1 MSPIRSG
8 SGGSEGSVDEFS
20 KILVAN
26 RGEIAIRVLRAANE
40 MGKAT
45 VAVFSDEDRLAL
57 HRSKADESYLVGEGM
72 SPVAAY
78 LSVDEIIRVATETR
92 ADAVHPGYGF
102 LSESPEFA
110 EACAEAGVAFI
121 GPRPDTL
128 RRLGDKVSAR
138 AIAAAAGVP
147 TVPATGALP
156 ADPEAALAAAG
167 EVGFPGILKASW
179 GGGGRGMR
187 VVETPDA
194 FEAAL
199 LAARRE
205 AAAAFGK
212 DEIYLE
218 RFVRRARHL
227 EVQVLADAGGRIVH
241 LFERDCS
248 VQRRNQKIV
257 ECAPAPGL
265 SPAQRG
271 ELTGYALAIAR
282 EADYLNAGTVEF
294 LHDLDTGR
302 FHFIE
307 VNPRIQ
313 VEHTVTEQVTGVD
326 LVRAQI
332 RVAEGSAIGEGPGAA
347 CPPQDAIALRGHA
360 VQCRITTEDP
370 LDRFIPDYGRITAYR
385 VATGFGIRLDGGTA
399 YSGAVIT
406 RHYDSLLEKV
416 TAWAPSREGAIDRMR
431 RALREFRIRGVATNI
446 AFLERL
452 VGDEAF
458 RNGQVTTRFIDD
470 HPELLAFTRPRDR
483 ASRLLRYIA
492 ETTVNG
498 HPEVKGRPL
507 PPAHASN
514 PRPPRL
520 LPAASALG
528 AKAPVDTEGPAVE
541 TVGARTPIEAGGPVA
556 ETVGA
561 KMPFDSGSSVAETDG
576 ARAPV
581 EAGGPAAETVA
592 AKALLDAEGP
602 AAVAAWMLGETRV
615 LVTDTTMRDA
625 PQSLL
630 ATRMRTHD
638 MERIAP
644 AYARN
649 LPGLFSLECWG
660 GATFDVALR
669 FLGECPWERLRR
681 LRAGIPDI
689 LLQMLL
695 RASNAVGYTNYPD
708 NVVRGFVA
716 RAAASGIDLFRI
728 FDPLNSVENMR
739 VAVDAVLESGR
750 ICEAAICYTGDLHDP
765 RRSRYDLGY
774 YVGMAR
780 ELRDAG
786 THVLGIK
793 DMGGLAKPAAAREL
807 VEALKAETGLP
818 VHFHTHDTSG
828 IAAASV
834 LAAVEAGVDAV
845 DLAMDS
851 LSGFTSQ
858 PCLGSVVE
866 ALRGRPRDTGLDPA
880 RIREISDYWEAA
892 RAQYAAFETD
902 MRAPASEVYLH
913 EMPGGQFTNLR
924 EQARSLGLA
933 ERWHEVAS
941 AYAEVNRMFGD
952 IVKVT
957 PTSKVVGD
965 LALVMVSGGLT
976 RADVEDPDRDIAFP
990 ESVVGLFRGELGRM
1004 PGGFPE
1010 PLAWKILKGV
1020 KPIEGRPGAM
1030 LPAADLEAERAKAE
1044 AATGW
1049 SLTEEELYSWLLYP
1063 KVFTDY
1069 AERRGK
1075 YGPVSALPTEVFFYG
1090 LRPGREVSVELDRG
1104 LTLVIR
1110 CLAIGETDEEGS
1122 VRVFYELNGQPRS
1135 VKVENREATA
1145 AVVRRPKAD
1154 PANPGHI
1161 AAPMPGVVASL
1172 AVAEGRTVVAGDLL
1186 MTIEAMK
1193 METALHAERDGTVA
1207 AVHVAAGQSVEAK
1220 DLLLE
1225 FAKG

>member
-1 MSPIRSG
+1 MS
-8 SGGSEGSVDEFS
+8 EFA

-45 VAVFSDEDRLAL
+45 VAVFSEEDRLAL

-78 LSVDEIIRVATETR
+78 LAVDKIIEVALETG

-110 EACAEAGVAFI
+110 DACAAKGIAFI

-138 AIAAAAGVP
+138 AIAGAAGVP

-156 ADPEAALAAAG
+156 ADPDAALAAAG

-187 VVETPDA
+187 VVESAGA

-265 SPAQRG
+265 SAARRE

-332 RVAEGSAIGEGPGAA
+332 RIAEGGAIGDGPGAA

-416 TAWAPSREGAIDRMR
+416 TAWAPSRAGAIDRMR

-470 HPELLAFTRPRDR
+470 NPELLAFTRPRDR

-498 HPEVKGRPL
+498 HPEVKGRAL
-507 PPAHASN
+507 PPAHARN
-514 PRPPRL
+514 PRPPEL
-520 LPAASALG
+520 LRPGAAPRG
-528 AKAPVDTEGPAVE
+528 
-541 TVGARTPIEAGGPVA
+541 
-556 ETVGA
+556 
-561 KMPFDSGSSVAETDG
+561 
-576 ARAPV
+576 
-581 EAGGPAAETVA
+581 

-602 AAVAAWMLGETRV
+602 AAVAAWMRGETRV

-739 VAVDAVLESGR
+739 VAVDAVLETGR

-774 YVGMAR
+774 YVRMAR

-965 LALVMVSGGLT
+965 MALVMVSGGLT

-1010 PLAWKILKGV
+1010 PLARKILKGV
-1020 KPIEGRPGAM
+1020 KPIDGRPGAM
-1030 LPAADLEAERAKAE
+1030 LPAADLEAERAKAQI
-1044 AATGW
+1044 ATGW

-1069 AERRGK
+1069 AERRGR

-1135 VKVENREATA
+1135 VKVENREAAA

-1154 PANPGHI
+1154 PANPCHV

-1172 AVAEGRTVVAGDLL
+1172 AVAEGRAVVSGDLL

-1193 METALHAERDGTVA
+1193 METALHAEHAGTVA
-1207 AVHVAAGQSVEAK
+1207 ALHVAAGQSVEAK

-1225 FAKG
+1225 FAKD